1 LPLDLAKRLLARDRD
16 AVALSLNLADDRR
29 DGPRAEALLLLDALE
44 RDTPF
49 PGPPRVG
56 VTGAPGA
63 GKSTLLD
70 ALVRT
75 LRRRGET
82 VAIAAVDP
90 SSRATGGALL
100 GDRIR
105 ISRSSDPGVFVRSL
119 ASRER
124 LGGISDAARASVAIF
139 AAAFDHVFVETVGVG
154 QSESEVAGLV
164 DTLVFVANPATGD
177 ELQFM
182 KAGLIELPDV
192 FCVNKADLG
201 APARRTAS
209 ELSSALALPERAH
222 GSWVPPVL
230 LVSARDGTGI
240 EELLDAIAA
249 HCAQAL
255 ASGSLRERR
264 REGAVQHVLAALA
277 QRFGSYGLER
287 IGSAAEVRRRMAAEP
302 GVSSFRWAELLASEV
317 VDALRKPE

>member
-1 LPLDLAKRLLARDRD
+1 
-16 AVALSLNLADDRR
+16 
-29 DGPRAEALLLLDALE
+29 
-44 RDTPF
+44 
-49 PGPPRVG
+49 
-56 VTGAPGA
+56 
-63 GKSTLLD
+63 
-70 ALVRT
+70 VRS

-100 GDRIR
+100 GDRVR
-105 ISRSSDPGVFVRSL
+105 MRSAADPGVFVRSL

-124 LGGISDAARASVAIF
+124 LGGISDAARACVAIF
-139 AAAFDHVFVETVGVG
+139 AAGFDHVFVETVGVG
-154 QSESEVAGLV
+154 QSESEVTGLV

-201 APARRTAS
+201 AAARRTWS
-209 ELSSALALPERAH
+209 ELSSALALPERTR
-222 GSWVPPVL
+222 GSWAPPVL

-240 EELLDAIAA
+240 DALLDALAA
-249 HCAQAL
+249 HRAQAL
-255 ASGSLRERR
+255 ASGALLARR
-264 REGAVQHVLAALA
+264 REGAVQHVLSALA

-287 IGSAAEVRRRMAAEP
+287 IGGAAAVRRRMAAEP
-302 GVSSFRWAELLASEV
+302 QRSSFRFAELLASEAM
-317 VDALRKPE
+317 DALRKPE